1 MSMEFTASITI
12 TSEDG
17 DVFELSLSEVQ
28 LATVLIILGITD
40 VKENQCTC
48 YSDETL
54 EAFHKMEGNP
64 LRLK

>member
-1 MSMEFTASITI
+1 MSMEFTASITF

-17 DVFELSLSEVQ
+17 DVVELPLSEVQ

-40 VKENQCTC
+40 VKEDQCTC

>member
-1 MSMEFTASITI
+1 MSMEYTASITI

-17 DVFELSLSEVQ
+17 DVVELPLSEVQ

-40 VKENQCTC
+40 VKESQCTC

>member
-1 MSMEFTASITI
+1 MSMEYTASITI

-54 EAFHKMEGNP
+54 
-64 LRLK
+64 